1 MTRRQ
6 DQFYFNDIFNDPV
19 VTLSRKS
26 VAGRVHLDIV
36 VFPALSTA
44 DLDEVSEKIEK
55 KINVSSDLNAFI
67 FWPSLF
73 LFKSLLSIAPTT
85 VSESRK
91 TRPVT

>member
-55 KINVSSDLNAFI
+55 KNKCL
-67 FWPSLF
+67 
-73 LFKSLLSIAPTT
+73 
-85 VSESRK
+85 E
-91 TRPVT
+91 